1 MDNVESIDCAVDTHS
16 VDGGERGTER
26 EVHIFP
32 HTRQTAGP
40 ADHSGGAGAAEGL
53 GGASRSIWPGKKPC
67 GLCITG
73 YCRRSEQE
81 GFVWKR
87 EEK

>member
-40 ADHSGGAGAAEGL
+40 ADHSGGAGA
-53 GGASRSIWPGKKPC
+53 
-67 GLCITG
+67 
-73 YCRRSEQE
+73 QE
-81 GFVWKR
+81 YLARKETLWSLHHR
-87 EEK
+87 ILQT